1 MHVITE
7 PLPKRIPGAALDQA
21 LRAAEPAG
29 TIDLSIDCQCA
40 RTANQPVIMSVYQGR
55 ITDVWCA
62 VCNRPILDDSQIKVL
77 HTFGAPIRASVTLM
91 MDLPGGE
98 VAVNPA
104 STAGAAA
111 FDLWYSLTSDGGA
124 P

>member
-1 MHVITE
+1 MTTITE
-7 PLPKRIPGAALDQA
+7 PLPKRIPGAAL
-21 LRAAEPAG
+21 
-29 TIDLSIDCQCA
+29 IDMPIKCQCD
-40 RTANQPVIMSVYQGR
+40 RTTNQPVTIAVYQGQ